1 MSGTSPK
8 RVRGACVSWNL
19 RENAERKIMI
29 RNRGN
34 AFEKGLD
41 ESAEEIYVLRL
52 YVRGATPISIRAVEN
67 IQRICEEHLRGRYD
81 LEVIDIYQQP
91 SLLKEEQ
98 IIAVPTLIKKLPLPL
113 RRFIGDLSNTEKIL
127 KGLDLQRMKD
137 RRIHMPKQTKE
148 ELLLEIEDL
157 RIRADEAE
165 ETLRAIRKGDVD
177 ALVMSGPEGEQVFT
191 LRGAEH
197 PYRVFVE
204 KMNEGALTLTST
216 GIISFCNARFSTII
230 QMPQERI
237 VGSSIYDWVPQ
248 ENRDLCREV
257 FETGREGGAKGEF
270 CLVTGSGRLVPVQIS
285 TSPLHLGS
293 VTVVCA
299 VVMDIT
305 ERKATEEKIRSYMDT
320 LEKRN
325 EELQN
330 FAFIASHDLQEP
342 LRKIQVFGDLLAQKS
357 MVFADDQSSDYIDR
371 MRQAAT
377 RMRVL
382 LDSLLEYSR
391 VTTKGK
397 SFQRFPLSEAVHEA
411 MSNLE
416 IRIKET
422 KTSIALED
430 LPVITGDRLQMTMLF
445 QNLIG
450 NAVKFQSPD
459 KEPHVRIY
467 SGLSKTVGP
476 IAGSRS
482 MWRITEP
489 VLMKDTPT
497 AFFNPSRGLWGG
509 PNTRAWAWG
518 LQFVR
523 RSWSAMAAA
532 FRQKAPRARVR
543 LSPSSSP

>member
-1 MSGTSPK
+1 
-8 RVRGACVSWNL
+8 
-19 RENAERKIMI
+19 
-29 RNRGN
+29 
-34 AFEKGLD
+34 
-41 ESAEEIYVLRL
+41 
-52 YVRGATPISIRAVEN
+52 
-67 IQRICEEHLRGRYD
+67 
-81 LEVIDIYQQP
+81 
-91 SLLKEEQ
+91 
-98 IIAVPTLIKKLPLPL
+98 
-113 RRFIGDLSNTEKIL
+113 
-127 KGLDLQRMKD
+127 
-137 RRIHMPKQTKE
+137 MPKQTKE

-248 ENRDLCREV
+248 ENRDLFREV
-257 FETGREGGAKGEF
+257 FETGREGGGKGEF
-270 CLVTGSGRLVPVQIS
+270 CLNTATGRLVPVQIS

-430 LPVITGDRLQMTMLF
+430 LPAITGDRLQMTMLF

-450 NAVKFQSPD
+450 NAVKFQFPD

-467 SGLSKTVGP
+467 SGFAENGRSDRGVEIHVEDNGTGFDERYSDRIFQPFERLVGRTEYEGVGMGLA
-476 IAGSRS
+476 ICQKIVERHGGSIS
-482 MWRITEP
+482 AKSAPGKGSIFTIKLP
-489 VLMKDTPT
+489 V
-497 AFFNPSRGLWGG
+497 GG
-509 PNTRAWAWG
+509 EDEE
-518 LQFVR
+518 
-523 RSWSAMAAA
+523 
-532 FRQKAPRARVR
+532 KAEHA
-543 LSPSSSP
+543 